1 MKDIEGS
8 DSLGQAWF
16 MTKLKHL
23 GGTILDFG
31 SGSEAGYGRILAK
44 HGFNVICIDIASP
57 RMPEQLPNLKYIQ
70 GDLTDLFSE
79 EEFAKSQF
87 TGFMGIWPETPVMP
101 DFITNLSSIEH
112 AGLAGR
118 YGSKDDPDQDLKIMK
133 LMRHLIKP
141 DSSYGFQLLQI
152 PVGIDDTIGY
162 YHRIYGKERLP
173 RLLEGWEVEDEAYW
187 RKNDDNIYIQ
197 TDKETCLKEKA
208 TYSIP
213 HYYAVGCFKL
223 KVAE

>member
-8 DSLGQAWF
+8 DQLGHVWF
-16 MTKLKHL
+16 MLKLKHL

-31 SGSEAGYGRILAK
+31 SGGEAGYSRILAR
-44 HGFNVICIDIASP
+44 HGFNVICIDITP
-57 RMPEQLPNLKYIQ
+57 PKMPEQLTNLKYIQ
-70 GDLTDLFSE
+70 GDITDLFSE
-79 EEFAKSQF
+79 EEFSNSEF
-87 TGFMGIWPETPVMP
+87 TGFTGIWPETPVMP

-112 AGLAGR
+112 AGLVGR
-118 YGSKDDPDQDLKIMK
+118 YGSKDDSDQDLKIMK
-133 LMRHLIKP
+133 LMRHLIRP
-141 DSSYGFQLLQI
+141 DGFQLLHI
-152 PVGIDDTIGY
+152 PIGIDDTIGY
-162 YHRIYGKERLP
+162 YHRIYGEKRLP
-173 RLLEGWEVEDEAYW
+173 KLLEGWEVEDEAFW

-223 KVAE
+223 RIANG

>member
-16 MTKLKHL
+16 MLKLKNL

-44 HGFNVICIDIASP
+44 HGFNVICIDIAP
-57 RMPEQLPNLKYIQ
+57 PKMPEQLPNLKYIQ
-70 GDLTDLFSE
+70 GDITDLFSE

-87 TGFMGIWPETPVMP
+87 MGFTGIWPEAPVMP

-118 YGSKDDPDQDLKIMK
+118 YSSKDEPDQDLKIMK
-133 LMRHLIKP
+133 LMRHLIR
-141 DSSYGFQLLQI
+141 SEGFHLLQI
-152 PVGIDDTIGY
+152 PIGIDDTIGY
-162 YHRIYGKERLP
+162 YHRIYGEKRLP
-173 RLLEGWEVEDEAYW
+173 RLLEGWKIEDEAYW
-187 RKNDDNIYIQ
+187 RKEGENNIYIQ

-223 KVAE
+223 RIAK

>member
-1 MKDIEGS
+1 MKDISGS
-8 DSLGQAWF
+8 DALGHAWF

-31 SGSEAGYGRILAK
+31 SGSEAGFGRILAK
-44 HGFNVICIDIASP
+44 HGFNVICIDIAP
-57 RMPEQLPNLKYIQ
+57 PKMPEQLPNLKYIQ
-70 GDLTDLFSE
+70 GDITDLFSE
-79 EEFAKSQF
+79 EEFINSQF
-87 TGFMGIWPETPVMP
+87 AGFTGIWPETPVMP

-118 YGSKDDPDQDLKIMK
+118 YGSKNEPEQDLKIMK
-133 LMRHLIKP
+133 LMRHLIRHDP
-141 DSSYGFQLLQI
+141 SYGFQLLHI
-152 PVGIDDTIGY
+152 PIGIDDTIEH
-162 YHRIYGKERLP
+162 YHRIYGEKRLP
-173 RLLEGWEVEDEAYW
+173 KLLEGWEVEDEAYW
-187 RKNDDNIYIQ
+187 RKNDDNIYVQ

-223 KVAE
+223 RIAK